1 MSNYL
6 TAVIPVRS
14 GSQRVKNKSFRNFNK
29 KNLLEY
35 KIEKLKKIKLIDQ
48 IVVNTDSNVA
58 ISIAKK
64 LNVSYWRREKYFASS
79 SCSNSEFWQYVA
91 KTTESKFI
99 MFTNCTSPLLK
110 IENYKKIIDK
120 FEKVKKNNDS
130 LNTVTEVKEF
140 LCHKNKPI
148 NFSFNKAPNSQK
160 LPDIVKL
167 NFAVNDSF
175 GMASALQDNGFEVLH
190 ITNATK
196 ESFLEGLNN
205 FRELL
210 YQYGPST
217 TTLFYYSGHAAQIDG
232 SNYLYPIDAVI
243 ESQSDIETET
253 INMRKIFN
261 VLDDSLR
268 GVKIVILDAC
278 RNNPYTVFS
287 KSSIQGLATP
297 LSPSGTIIGYST
309 SPGKTAVDGGKG
321 ELSFYTSSLIEQ
333 MNKPGLDIED
343 VFKYTS
349 RSVTYQ
355 TNSLQTPWYSSS
367 LLVDFYFKKE
377 K

>member
-167 NFAVNDSF
+167 NFAVNILPRKTMIERKSVLGKKPFFYKIDEVEGFDIDSMLDF
-175 GMASALQDNGFEVLH
+175 KFAENLH
-190 ITNATK
+190 K
-196 ESFLEGLNN
+196 E
-205 FRELL
+205 
-210 YQYGPST
+210 
-217 TTLFYYSGHAAQIDG
+217 LF
-232 SNYLYPIDAVI
+232 
-243 ESQSDIETET
+243 
-253 INMRKIFN
+253 
-261 VLDDSLR
+261 
-268 GVKIVILDAC
+268 
-278 RNNPYTVFS
+278 
-287 KSSIQGLATP
+287 
-297 LSPSGTIIGYST
+297 
-309 SPGKTAVDGGKG
+309 
-321 ELSFYTSSLIEQ
+321 
-333 MNKPGLDIED
+333 
-343 VFKYTS
+343 
-349 RSVTYQ
+349 
-355 TNSLQTPWYSSS
+355 
-367 LLVDFYFKKE
+367 
-377 K
+377 

>member
-1 MSNYL
+1 MPRGISVEINFKDGQEDGDGVA
-6 TAVIPVRS
+6 TIIDS
-14 GSQRVKNKSFRNFNK
+14 GDQFKVSF
-29 KNLLEY
+29 EAGAY
-35 KIEKLKKIKLIDQ
+35 IGE
-48 IVVNTDSNVA
+48 
-58 ISIAKK
+58 
-64 LNVSYWRREKYFASS
+64 
-79 SCSNSEFWQYVA
+79 SEFFP
-91 KTTESKFI
+91 KDFN
-99 MFTNCTSPLLK
+99 TNKRLAL
-110 IENYKKIIDK
+110 
-120 FEKVKKNNDS
+120 VVGNNDYK
-130 LNTVTEVKEF
+130 VG
-140 LCHKNKPI
+140 
-148 NFSFNKAPNSQK
+148 
-160 LPDIVKL
+160 KL